1 MSNQPVVF
9 NIKYTPYTLPK
20 GATAEDIAK
29 HAGERAFFDMTGVEN
44 IFKYMTTEGKRT
56 GKFTALEYLQK
67 NTGVFNDK
75 GMIPQE
81 QVDEMKARLKK
92 NKGNIF
98 HGFISLN
105 EDQSHKIDTP
115 EKCIEL
121 IKRTFPQF
129 FADAKFH
136 KDNVDLMC
144 ALHLDRPHHLHIHF
158 VFWEKE
164 PKYDD
169 KKGGGFHYRRKGKI
183 DKKSIDNMFVRLGL
197 FLSDRKDR
205 VYKSRDKAIAELKEL
220 LGVRAV
226 MAGSEQIKKEILA
239 LTKDLP
245 KTGRITYGSKDME
258 RFRPRIDRIVEILLI
273 SDPKAQKAN
282 RRFLEAVA
290 ERECEVKNICGK
302 PTAYSNTSAKPQDM
316 EKNLPKYHNKI
327 DESNIHVIE
336 DIKADYKRRQGNLV
350 LNLCKFIK
358 PEYFERKRKYNP
370 DDYKL
375 KRSLGISRNKI
386 DRAVRKFFRSFGQES
401 ELLERDFTHRL
412 QEIEEEMERE
422 RKKNQT
428 SSDSGNGSGGE
439 TK

>member
-1 MSNQPVVF
+1 M
-9 NIKYTPYTLPK
+9 YTPYEMPK
-20 GATAEDIAK
+20 GASADEIAK
-29 HAGERAFFDMTGVEN
+29 HAGERAFYDMTGADN
-44 IFKYMTTEGKRT
+44 IFKYITTEGKRT

-92 NKGNIF
+92 NKGHIW
-98 HGFISLN
+98 HGFISIN
-105 EDQSHKIDTP
+105 EEQSHKIDTP

-121 IKRTFPQF
+121 IKRTFPKF
-129 FADAKFH
+129 LSDAKFH

-164 PKYDD
+164 PKYKSKD
-169 KKGGGFHYRRKGKI
+169 GTPRFRRHGKI

-197 FLSDRKDR
+197 YLSDNKDK

-226 MAGSEQIKKEILA
+226 MAGDEQIKKEIISLA
-239 LTKDLP
+239 KDLP

-258 RFRPRIDRIVEILLI
+258 KYRSRIDRIVRLLLG
-273 SDPKAQKAN
+273 SDVKAMKAD
-282 RRFLEAVA
+282 RRFYRAVE
-290 ERECEVKNICGK
+290 EREIEVKNICGK
-302 PTAYSNTSAKPQDM
+302 PTAYSNKNVTAQEM
-316 EKNLPKYHNKI
+316 ESDLPKYGNKI
-327 DESNIHVIE
+327 DEKNIRVIE
-336 DIKADYKRRQGNLV
+336 DLKADYKRRQGNLV

-358 PEYFERKRKYNP
+358 PEYFERKRKYRPN
-370 DDYKL
+370 DNRL
-375 KRSLGISRNKI
+375 KRSLGMSRRKI
-386 DRAVRKFFRSFGQES
+386 DRACKKFFRSFGQES

-412 QEIEEEMERE
+412 REIEEEIERE
-422 RKKNQT
+422 RKKNQ
-428 SSDSGNGSGGE
+428 SSSGGGNGSGYGE

>member
-1 MSNQPVVF
+1 M
-9 NIKYTPYTLPK
+9 YTPYEMPK
-20 GATAEDIAK
+20 GASADEIAK
-29 HAGERAFFDMTGVEN
+29 HAGERAFYDMTGADN
-44 IFKYMTTEGKRT
+44 IFKYITTEGKRT

-92 NKGNIF
+92 NKGHIW
-98 HGFISLN
+98 HGFISIN
-105 EDQSHKIDTP
+105 EEQSHKIDTP

-121 IKRTFPQF
+121 IKRTFPKF
-129 FADAKFH
+129 LSDAKFH
-136 KDNVDLMC
+136 KDNADLMC

-164 PKYDD
+164 PKY
-169 KKGGGFHYRRKGKI
+169 KGKDGTLRFRRHGKI

-197 FLSDRKDR
+197 YLSDNKDK

-226 MAGSEQIKKEILA
+226 MAGDEQIKKEIISLA
-239 LTKDLP
+239 KDLP

-258 RFRPRIDRIVEILLI
+258 KYRSRIDRIVRLLLG
-273 SDPKAQKAN
+273 SDVKAMKAD
-282 RRFLEAVA
+282 RRFYRAVE
-290 ERECEVKNICGK
+290 EREIEVKNICGK
-302 PTAYSNTSAKPQDM
+302 PTAYSNKNVTAQEM
-316 EKNLPKYHNKI
+316 ESDLPKYGNKI
-327 DESNIHVIE
+327 DEKNIRVIE
-336 DIKADYKRRQGNLV
+336 DLKADYKRRQGNLV

-358 PEYFERKRKYNP
+358 PEYFERKRKYRPN
-370 DDYKL
+370 DNRL
-375 KRSLGISRNKI
+375 KRSLGMSRRKI
-386 DRAVRKFFRSFGQES
+386 DRACKKFFRSFGQES

-412 QEIEEEMERE
+412 REIEEEIERE
-422 RKKNQT
+422 RKKNQ
-428 SSDSGNGSGGE
+428 SSSGGGNGSGSGE